1 MKRKISAEG
10 VAVPGAPFTS
20 AIATEGRT
28 IVHTSG
34 FMARNPETGAIRYAG
49 DAERQTLD
57 CFGKIEKVLAA
68 AGGTLQDIVKMTV
81 FLTDASNYEAMNR
94 ARRTKLAGIDYA
106 SSTVLTGLVAAD
118 ALVEIEC
125 IAAIAPSTAVAP

>member
-1 MKRKISAEG
+1 MKRKITAAG

-20 AIATEGRT
+20 AIAVEGRT

-34 FMARNPETGAIRYAG
+34 FMARDPETGVILHPG
-49 DAERQTLD
+49 DAERQTLE
-57 CFGKIEKVLAA
+57 CFCKIEKVLAA
-68 AGGTLQDIVKMTV
+68 AGGTLGDIVKMTI

-94 ARRTKLAGIDYA
+94 ARRAKLAGIEYA
-106 SSTVLTGLVAAD
+106 SSTVLTGLVAAN

-125 IAAIAPSTAVAP
+125 IAAIAPNSSVTT